1 MKLVKAERA
10 LQSRDKSE
18 PGLTQVTGTVLSS
31 RDLELNREQSLQ
43 GQGAGV

>member
-1 MKLVKAERA
+1 MNLVQTERA

-18 PGLTQVTGTVLSS
+18 PGLTRVAETVLSS
-31 RDLELNREQSLQ
+31 RNLELNPEQSLQ